1 MREWPALDS
10 RQYIVAF
17 QLRSTHDCPPDFELP
32 PSVTSFD
39 AALFLPRDDP
49 DWFGRSSYPP
59 RILLLNGSAMYV
71 VSHPSAGEPPRRW
84 ELDQIS
90 SVESGHMLLKGWLRF
105 IGSGFDLTVRYNT
118 RGFPPVFR
126 FMQRLRDRL
135 LCDAR
140 GAGPWPATT
149 PEPFRTQ
156 PPETASL
163 DIKFTNALAGEL
175 DAAETVLM
183 QVFQPPSQVRSGIWL
198 LSRRRLIAGDLLALT
213 DRRLLWITDRDR
225 GSYSRF
231 GSIASYA
238 PFGAI
243 LSIGLTSD
251 RGENML
257 RVELNSGSAW
267 EVPMA
272 SESREASQ
280 RIAEDFAAA
289 LQVQKLQIQL
299 QINKRR
305 DGASRTE
312 IRR

>member
-1 MREWPALDS
+1 
-10 RQYIVAF
+10 
-17 QLRSTHDCPPDFELP
+17 
-32 PSVTSFD
+32 
-39 AALFLPRDDP
+39 
-49 DWFGRSSYPP
+49 
-59 RILLLNGSAMYV
+59 
-71 VSHPSAGEPPRRW
+71 
-84 ELDQIS
+84 
-90 SVESGHMLLKGWLRF
+90 
-105 IGSGFDLTVRYNT
+105 
-118 RGFPPVFR
+118 
-126 FMQRLRDRL
+126 
-135 LCDAR
+135 
-140 GAGPWPATT
+140 
-149 PEPFRTQ
+149 
-156 PPETASL
+156 
-163 DIKFTNALAGEL
+163 
-175 DAAETVLM
+175 
-183 QVFQPPSQVRSGIWL
+183 
-198 LSRRRLIAGDLLALT
+198 LLALT

-272 SESREASQ
+272 SASREASQ

-289 LQVQKLQIQL
+289 LQIQL